1 MLITFDS
8 QEEKIIDN
16 VVNYLNKQNFEI
28 IKNKNLSVQ
37 RKFLGLEIDIIQRK
51 VSLDNRG
58 LSLTKHE
65 YDLLCYLSGQPGRV
79 FTKEQIYSAI
89 YHDFLEIN
97 VANTIY
103 CLVKGIRKKLE
114 HNQKQIKYIHTVHGV
129 GYKFE
134 PLSEE

>member
-8 QEEKIIDN
+8 EEEKIIDN

-28 IKNKNLSVQ
+28 NMHKNLSVQ
-37 RKFLGLEIDIIQRK
+37 RRFLGLEIDIIQRK
-51 VSLDNRG
+51 VSLDNRE
-58 LSLTKHE
+58 LKLTKHE
-65 YDLLCYLSGQPGRV
+65 YDLLCYLSDQPGRV
-79 FTKEQIYSAI
+79 FTKEQIYNAM
-89 YHDFLEIN
+89 YHDFLDID

-134 PLSEE
+134 PLSEK